1 MSKIIFISNG
11 QKTLRCSE
19 GQLKAFTSQKDG
31 EGKPVWR
38 IVEDPNPPILTEAEI
53 AINDHTNQIAITH
66 IQSGKE
72 SWCDKGQLELML
84 SSGWKRRGAAAPEA
98 KEEAKEEAKAKP
110 VSEVAEQDS
119 QKFEDAAATPNP
131 WEVPGPVAELRKK
144 LEELSKDEDKFWK
157 SNGEVNITGLRE
169 VVPNVTR
176 KEVDEAYPG
185 LSRTA

>member
-19 GQLKAFTSQKDG
+19 GQLKAFTSQTDG
-31 EGKPVWR
+31 EGKPVWS
-38 IVEDPNPPILTEAEI
+38 IVDDPNPPILSEAEI

-66 IQSGKE
+66 IESGKE

-84 SSGWKRRGAAAPEA
+84 SSGWKKRGAAA
-98 KEEAKEEAKAKP
+98 KEEAKEKP
-110 VSEVAEQDS
+110 VSEVAEQDK
-119 QKFEDAAATPNP
+119 QKLEDAASTPNPNP

-176 KEVDEAYPG
+176 KEVEEAFPG
-185 LSRTA
+185 LNRTA